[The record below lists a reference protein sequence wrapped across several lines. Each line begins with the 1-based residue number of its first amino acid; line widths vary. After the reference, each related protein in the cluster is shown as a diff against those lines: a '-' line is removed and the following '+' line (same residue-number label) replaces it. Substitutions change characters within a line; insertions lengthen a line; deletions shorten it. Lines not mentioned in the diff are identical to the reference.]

1 MRSIICDGNGVH
13 SRSRVNNLEAPL
25 EVEQLTF
32 GLRLNMRGDFRSSVV
47 GPHYLGGGVEEK
59 SSLATGGRSIGVKV
73 EEWSLSLPVVIRLVL
88 TVIRIIPV
96 LDLVHLSLGHENT
109 VTTRKC

>member
-47 GPHYLGGGVEEK
+47 GPHYLVKGVEEK
-59 SSLATGGRSIGVKV
+59 SSPATGDGSIGVKV
-73 EEWSLSLPVVIRLVL
+73 EEWSFQGVIRIVS

-96 LDLVHLSLGHENT
+96 PDLVHLSLCNENT
-109 VTTRKC
+109 VTTCKC